1 MLKDIVF
8 YVRPHTEPHYK
19 DWPCSL
25 GSPQMRYLT
34 TKFPLPEFER
44 AANLKKLPKMGVFG
58 DFLSI
63 LPNRPNF

>member
-19 DWPCSL
+19 DWWCSQ

-34 TKFPLPEFER
+34 TKFPLPAFEK
-44 AANLKKLPKMGVFG
+44 AANLKKAA
-58 DFLSI
+58 
-63 LPNRPNF
+63 NFYQNSAIY